1 MMKNKYSVIIMM
13 IALFGGQTA
22 LAQEK
27 IVPETPPV
35 PQDRLDTLYYNKSWK
50 VTPNKAFANY
60 YRLALYP
67 ADSTA
72 AKEFRT
78 YYMSGELQGEGSFV
92 VLDKKD
98 DAKSQFAGTFTTY
111 FKDGQVEQKK
121 TYLAGLLSGEYTSY
135 YNNGN
140 VKEHFFMNQGK
151 KMGVGASFTE
161 NGRVCTLTP
170 YKNDVPEGFY
180 VVVDADGNYSKY
192 SLTDHQPIL
201 ETPSPDEI
209 LTEYKNGVAWPY
221 YNKNGLIVGVSNS
234 MVDEN
239 IGDYREIG
247 VFIVNKSMINVD
259 IDPSQIEIYDMKGGK
274 RKDFELVGADEY
286 DKKIFKFKKKVA
298 KRAVKNKAIVQTE
311 RENNVN
317 ANLGAQVFDA
327 GTSNTY
333 KNDIPEGF
341 YVVVDA
347 DGNYSKYSLTDHQPI
362 QETPSPDEIL
372 TEYKNGVAWPY
383 YNKNGLIVGVSNS
396 MVDENIGD
404 YREIGVFIVN
414 KSMINV
420 DIDPSQIEIYDM
432 KGGKRK
438 DFELVGADEY
448 DKKIFKFKKKV
459 AKRAVKNKAI
469 VQTERE
475 NNVNANLGAQVFDA
489 GTSNTLKDF
498 QTRICRMQQLEDGNR
513 MKYSDKMP
521 EDLGYL
527 ERTTIHPGEVVSGYL
542 YTTDRK
548 AADLFVKVKIKG
560 IDYLFEWKASK
571 KK

>member
-50 VTPNKAFANY
+50 VTSNKAFANY

-72 AKEFRT
+72 VKEFRT

-121 TYLAGLLSGEYTSY
+121 TYQAGLLSGEYTSY

-170 YKNDVPEGFY
+170 YKNDIPEGFY

-274 RKDFELVGADEY
+274 RKNFELVGADEY
-286 DKKIFKFKKKVA
+286 DKTKS
-298 KRAVKNKAIVQTE
+298 
-311 RENNVN
+311 
-317 ANLGAQVFDA
+317 G
-327 GTSNTY
+327 
-333 KNDIPEGF
+333 
-341 YVVVDA
+341 
-347 DGNYSKYSLTDHQPI
+347 
-362 QETPSPDEIL
+362 
-372 TEYKNGVAWPY
+372 PY
-383 YNKNGLIVGVSNS
+383 DS
-396 MVDENIGD
+396 
-404 YREIGVFIVN
+404 
-414 KSMINV
+414 
-420 DIDPSQIEIYDM
+420 
-432 KGGKRK
+432 
-438 DFELVGADEY
+438 
-448 DKKIFKFKKKV
+448 
-459 AKRAVKNKAI
+459 
-469 VQTERE
+469 
-475 NNVNANLGAQVFDA
+475 
-489 GTSNTLKDF
+489 
-498 QTRICRMQQLEDGNR
+498 
-513 MKYSDKMP
+513 
-521 EDLGYL
+521 
-527 ERTTIHPGEVVSGYL
+527 
-542 YTTDRK
+542 
-548 AADLFVKVKIKG
+548 
-560 IDYLFEWKASK
+560 
-571 KK
+571 

>member
-1 MMKNKYSVIIMM
+1 MMRKKYSVIMMM
-13 IALFGGQTA
+13 IVLFGGQTA
-22 LAQEK
+22 LAQKAGRAKKQKIQKEEVKAVVEEQPVLQEK
-27 IVPETPPV
+27 TVPETPPV

-92 VLDKKD
+92 VLDRKD

-121 TYLAGLLSGEYTSY
+121 TYLAGLLTGEYTSY

-170 YKNDVPEGFY
+170 YKNDIPEGFY

-259 IDPSQIEIYDMKGGK
+259 IDPSQIEIYDMRAASARISNWWALMSMT
-274 RKDFELVGADEY
+274 RKSSSSRRRWLSV
-286 DKKIFKFKKKVA
+286 
-298 KRAVKNKAIVQTE
+298 R
-311 RENNVN
+311 
-317 ANLGAQVFDA
+317 
-327 GTSNTY
+327 
-333 KNDIPEGF
+333 
-341 YVVVDA
+341 
-347 DGNYSKYSLTDHQPI
+347 
-362 QETPSPDEIL
+362 
-372 TEYKNGVAWPY
+372 
-383 YNKNGLIVGVSNS
+383 
-396 MVDENIGD
+396 
-404 YREIGVFIVN
+404 
-414 KSMINV
+414 
-420 DIDPSQIEIYDM
+420 
-432 KGGKRK
+432 
-438 DFELVGADEY
+438 
-448 DKKIFKFKKKV
+448 
-459 AKRAVKNKAI
+459 
-469 VQTERE
+469 
-475 NNVNANLGAQVFDA
+475 
-489 GTSNTLKDF
+489 
-498 QTRICRMQQLEDGNR
+498 
-513 MKYSDKMP
+513 
-521 EDLGYL
+521 
-527 ERTTIHPGEVVSGYL
+527 
-542 YTTDRK
+542 
-548 AADLFVKVKIKG
+548 
-560 IDYLFEWKASK
+560 
-571 KK
+571 